1 MKNMNKGIFLG
12 FSSGILWAINS
23 IVIGIIL
30 TTVGFGNYAFI
41 SPIIATFLN
50 DFFSSIMIGIDLIL
64 NRKKITN
71 YKVDLKNLV
80 IILFASLLGAPIGM
94 GGYVLSI
101 SFLGSA
107 YTATFSVLY
116 PVIGVLFAFILLKD
130 KLTKRG
136 LVGVSISVVA
146 TMILGIGS
154 DNVVS
159 NLGLGLIGLLMCIVG
174 WGLEGVIL
182 SQVMSD
188 LDERIILF
196 IRQCTSVVSFLIILL
211 VGFPIFDLF
220 QSVISVNFVLLA
232 LISALAGSLSYLS
245 YYKAIHILGPSKAM
259 GLNISYSAWTVLFG
273 MMFLSQ
279 PFDIRLI
286 LCCLAI
292 IFGAIL
298 TSDLELKLGEKS

>member
-1 MKNMNKGIFLG
+1 MNKGVLFG

-30 TTVGFGNYAFI
+30 TTVGFGNYVII

-50 DFFSSIMIGIDLIL
+50 DFFSSMMIGIDLMV
-64 NRKKITN
+64 NRKKIEN
-71 YKVDLKNLV
+71 YKVDFKNLM

-101 SFLGSA
+101 SFLGSS

-116 PVIGVLFAFILLKD
+116 PVVGVLFAFILLKD
-130 KLTKRG
+130 KLTKQG
-136 LVGVSISVVA
+136 MIGVSISVIA
-146 TMILGIGS
+146 TMILGIGNE
-154 DNVVS
+154 NVVS
-159 NLGLGLIGLLMCIVG
+159 NLGLGLIGLLMCIIG

-188 LDERIILF
+188 LDEKIILF
-196 IRQCTSVVSFLIILL
+196 IRQCTSVVSFFLILL
-211 VGFPIFDLF
+211 IGFPIVDIF
-220 QSVISVNFVLLA
+220 QNVISSNFVFLA
-232 LISALAGSLSYLS
+232 LLSALAGSLSYLA

-259 GLNISYSAWTVLFG
+259 GLNISYSAWTVIFG
-273 MMFLSQ
+273 IIFLSQ

-286 LCCLAI
+286 LCCFAI

-298 TSDLELKLGEKS
+298 TSDIEIKLGVNK